1 MVTIRLI
8 AGALLLLLGR
18 RLFWLFVG
26 LSGFAVG
33 LLLAPTVLPNSPDWL
48 VLVVALALGIVG
60 ALIAVFLQR
69 LAIAVAGFLAGA
81 FVGSTLASALAGD
94 ANTVVWVGMI
104 VGGILG
110 AILLS
115 TMFDWG
121 LIGLSAFVGATMIVD
136 SLQLTAGAALTA
148 TVVLFLVGIAF
159 QLFTGRKAEPS

>member
-1 MVTIRLI
+1 
-8 AGALLLLLGR
+8 
-18 RLFWLFVG
+18 
-26 LSGFAVG
+26 
-33 LLLAPTVLPNSPDWL
+33 
-48 VLVVALALGIVG
+48 VVALALGIVG

-148 TVVLFLVGIAF
+148 TVVLFLIGVAF
-159 QLFTGRKAEPS
+159 QLFTGKKAESS

>member
-1 MVTIRLI
+1 
-8 AGALLLLLGR
+8 
-18 RLFWLFVG
+18 
-26 LSGFAVG
+26 
-33 LLLAPTVLPNSPDWL
+33 
-48 VLVVALALGIVG
+48 
-60 ALIAVFLQR
+60 
-69 LAIAVAGFLAGA
+69 
-81 FVGSTLASALAGD
+81 
-94 ANTVVWVGMI
+94 MI

-159 QLFTGRKAEPS
+159 QLFTGKKAEPS